1 MQKPGIFR
9 TLEYSELF
17 HNYMLAQI
25 QNPVIFTKQQTLCNP
40 VNSEPWHTDNPE
52 IFRTLKY
59 LKLDTCSE
67 PYQRFK
73 MECFAKIIKS
83 YDHFSKAL
91 YLRSLLRFRICRSPN
106 KYSLTSRVTSH
117 CVFYVTFIALQCCIQ
132 MFFRHTI
139 FLKLRIGQFSDTQ
152 KPLIIVAECPK
163 IFDVQCIW
171 GRDI

>member
-1 MQKPGIFR
+1 MHCSSISRNFQNLCNSCICR
-9 TLEYSELF
+9 NLAYSEPW
-17 HNYMLAQI
+17 NI
-25 QNPVIFTKQQTLCNP
+25 QNSSIITCWHRFRILSYLQNSQTLCNP

-83 YDHFSKAL
+83 YDYFSKAL
-91 YLRSLLRFRICRSPN
+91 YLRSLLRFRICRSLN

-117 CVFYVTFIALQCCIQ
+117 CVFYVTFIALQCHIQ

-139 FLKLRIGQFSDTQ
+139 FLKLRIG
-152 KPLIIVAECPK
+152 
-163 IFDVQCIW
+163 
-171 GRDI
+171 